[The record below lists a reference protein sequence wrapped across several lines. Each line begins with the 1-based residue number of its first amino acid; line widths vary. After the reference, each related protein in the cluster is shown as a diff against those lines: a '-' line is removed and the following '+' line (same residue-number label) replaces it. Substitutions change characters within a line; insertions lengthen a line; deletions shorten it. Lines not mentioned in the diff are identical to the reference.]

1 MPDKTSSSDAG
12 NYQEIGAYWDKH
24 DATEY
29 GEQETVEFDVHI
41 RSQRHYFPV
50 EGQLWQ
56 KIKRLADHRGI
67 SEETLLNIFLKE
79 RIDQLERE
87 QESLTSKS
95 T

>member
-1 MPDKTSSSDAG
+1 MPDKTSVSDAG
-12 NYQEIGAYWDKH
+12 SYQEIGAYWDKH
-24 DATEY
+24 DATEF
-29 GEQETVEFDVHI
+29 GEQEPVEFDIHI

-50 EGQLWQ
+50 EDQLWQ
-56 KIKRLADHRGI
+56 KIKRLADCRGV

-87 QESLTSKS
+87 QESLTTKS

>member
-1 MPDKTSSSDAG
+1 MPDKTSVSEASS
-12 NYQEIGAYWDKH
+12 YQEIGAYWDKH

-29 GEQETVEFDVHI
+29 GEQEPVEFEVHI
-41 RSQRHYFPV
+41 RSQRHYFPI

-56 KIKRLADHRGI
+56 KIRRLADHRGV
-67 SEETLLNIFLKE
+67 SEATLLNIFLKE

-87 QESLTSKS
+87 QESLTTKS

>member
-1 MPDKTSSSDAG
+1 MPDKTSVSDAG
-12 NYQEIGAYWDKH
+12 SYQEIGAYWDSH

-29 GEQETVEFDVHI
+29 GEQEPAEFDIHI

-50 EGQLWQ
+50 EVHLWQ
-56 KIKRLADHRGI
+56 KIRQLADHRGV

-87 QESLTSKS
+87 QESLTTKS

>member
-1 MPDKTSSSDAG
+1 MPDKTTISDAG
-12 NYQEIGAYWDKH
+12 SYQEIGAYWDKQ
-24 DATEY
+24 DATEF
-29 GEQETVEFDVHI
+29 GEQEPVEFEVQI

-56 KIKRLADHRGI
+56 KLRRLADRRGV

-87 QESLTSKS
+87 QERAK
-95 T
+95 